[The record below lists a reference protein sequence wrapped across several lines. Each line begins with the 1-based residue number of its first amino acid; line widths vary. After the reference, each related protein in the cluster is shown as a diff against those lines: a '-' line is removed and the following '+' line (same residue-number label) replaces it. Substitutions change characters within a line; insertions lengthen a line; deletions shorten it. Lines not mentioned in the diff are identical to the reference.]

1 VGNVPNGTIV
11 GLSKLVRVVEE
22 YARRPQLQE
31 RLAVQ
36 VADGLPEELGALG
49 AIVVVE
55 VNHLC

>member
-1 VGNVPNGTIV
+1 M
-11 GLSKLVRVVEE
+11 LVRVVEE